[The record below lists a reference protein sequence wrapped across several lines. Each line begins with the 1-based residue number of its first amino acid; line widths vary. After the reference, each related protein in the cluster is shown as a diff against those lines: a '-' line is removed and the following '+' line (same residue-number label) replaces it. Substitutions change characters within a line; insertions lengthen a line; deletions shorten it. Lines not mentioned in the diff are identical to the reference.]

1 MAIDPV
7 CGMQVNEEEGLKLL
21 KDGKTYFFCSQ
32 NCLNK
37 FQGAYD
43 SGQGKQLGDIEGEKE
58 AVVDI
63 AGMHCASCVA
73 AIEGALKKSGGINVA
88 RVNLATEQAF
98 VRYNPG
104 KTGLAQ
110 IHKVIENAGYR
121 IIKAQ
126 KETGSAQRDLARS
139 RDLLDLRIRFWIS
152 FILSLPLVY
161 LNLAKQFELA
171 LPGLIAE
178 YNPLV
183 QLLLATPI
191 IISGWSIFSVGV
203 LALIRT
209 KRANM
214 YTLVSLGV
222 GAAYLYS
229 FFVTFF
235 IWKMGSGFGLEGLYY
250 ETAGLLVTFVI
261 MGKYLEASAK
271 RKTSDAIKKL
281 LSLAPETAL
290 VLRQGQEKEIPVD
303 QVVIGD
309 IVIVKPGQRIAAD
322 GIVVEGF
329 SSVDESMITGESMP
343 VDKSPGK
350 EVVCGTINKT
360 GAFKFE
366 AIKVGLDTMLA
377 QIIKLVQD
385 AQGKKAPVQELA
397 DKISAVFVPV
407 VLIIAI
413 LVFLAWLLAG
423 QEFIFAL
430 NIFIAVLIIACPCAL
445 GLATPTAVMVG
456 TGIAAQ
462 NGILIRNP
470 ESLEIAYQID
480 VVVFDKTGT
489 LTRGK
494 PVLTDY
500 LAYHS
505 RTREEVLGIAASVER
520 KSEHPVAEAIVTGAQ
535 ERRIALTEAGDFIA
549 LPGRG
554 VMARVN
560 NEQIILGNRKL
571 MEKKNIEISK
581 EVKADSEFHENQGKT
596 VMFVV
601 SGGKIIGLVAVGDT
615 LKDFAVEAIAALKRL
630 KKQVLMITGDNH
642 RTAETIAKYLGLD
655 DVFSEVL
662 PQDKEEQIKKLQSQ
676 GLKVAMVGDGINDA
690 PALAQAD
697 IGIAIGSG
705 TDIAIESGDI
715 VLIKDD
721 LRDVVM
727 ALDLSRY
734 AMKKIKQNL
743 FWAFFYNLVGIPIAA
758 GILFP
763 FTGFILNP
771 MVAGAAM
778 AFSSVSV
785 VSNSLSMKRYKRSI

>member
-7 CGMQVNEEEGLKLL
+7 CGMQVNEEEGVKLE
-21 KDGKTYFFCSQ
+21 KGGKTYFFCSQ
-32 NCLNK
+32 LCRDK
-37 FQGAYD
+37 FLEAEK
-43 SGQGKQLGDIEGEKE
+43 SSPGKELSDIEAEKT
-58 AVVDI
+58 AVVNI
-63 AGMHCASCVA
+63 VGMHCASCVA
-73 AIEGALKKSGGINVA
+73 TIEGVLKKSAGINQA

-98 VRYNPG
+98 VRYDPR
-104 KTGLAQ
+104 KTDVSQ
-110 IHKVIENAGYR
+110 IRKVIDHAGYR
-121 IIKAQ
+121 AVGGSQ
-126 KETGSAQRDLARS
+126 ETDREEEKQIRLNRIVE
-139 RDLLDLRIRFWIS
+139 LRGRFWIS
-152 FILSLPLVY
+152 FILSLPVVY
-161 LNLAKQFELA
+161 ISMAPGFDLY
-171 LPGLIAE
+171 LPGFIAQH
-178 YNPLV
+178 NWLV
-183 QLLLATPI
+183 QFLLATPI
-191 IISGWSIFSVGV
+191 IFCGSEFFDQGI

-214 YTLVSLGV
+214 YTLVAVGV

-229 FFVTFF
+229 LFVTMASWELVGKLPVHGVYF
-235 IWKMGSGFGLEGLYY
+235 
-250 ETAGLLVTFVI
+250 ETASLLVTFI
-261 MGKYLEASAK
+261 LMGKYLEAGAK
-271 RKTSDAIKKL
+271 KKTSDAIKKL
-281 LSLAPETAL
+281 LALAPKTAL
-290 VLRQGQEKEIPVD
+290 VIRAGEEKEIPVED
-303 QVVIGD
+303 IIIGD
-309 IVIVKPGQRIAAD
+309 IVVVKPGERIASD
-322 GIVVEGF
+322 GIVIEGY

-343 VDKSPGK
+343 VDKKPGK

-366 AIKVGLDTMLA
+366 AIKVGQDTMLA

-397 DKISAVFVPV
+397 DKVSAAFVPTV
-407 VLIIAI
+407 FIIAI
-413 LVFLAWLLAG
+413 IVFAGWLLAG

-430 NIFIAVLIIACPCAL
+430 NIFISVLIIACPCAL

-470 ESLEIAYQID
+470 ESLEIACKID

-494 PVLTDY
+494 PLLTDY
-500 LAYHS
+500 LAYHA
-505 RTREEVLGIAASVER
+505 RNREDVLAIAASAE
-520 KSEHPVAEAIVTGAQ
+520 KNSEHPVAEAIVSGAR
-535 ERRIALTEAGDFIA
+535 ERNIPLKEVQDFIS

-554 VMARVN
+554 VMARLN
-560 NEQIILGNRKL
+560 NEQIFLGNRKL
-571 MEKKNIEISK
+571 MEKKKIEISDQ
-581 EVKADSEFHENQGKT
+581 VKADSELMEDQGKT

-615 LKDFAVEAIAALKRL
+615 LKDFAVETIAVLKKL
-630 KKQVLMITGDNH
+630 KKQVLMVTGDNR
-642 RTAETIAKYLGLD
+642 RTAESIAQYMGLD

-662 PQDKEEQIKKLQSQ
+662 PQDKEEQIKKLQSL
-676 GLKVAMVGDGINDA
+676 GFRVAMVGDGINDA

-697 IGIAIGSG
+697 IGIAIGGG

-734 AMKKIKQNL
+734 AMKKIRQNL
-743 FWAFFYNLVGIPIAA
+743 FWAFFYNLIGIPIAA
-758 GILFP
+758 GILYP
-763 FTGFILNP
+763 FTGFLLNP
-771 MVAGAAM
+771 MIAGAAM

-785 VSNSLSMKRYKRSI
+785 VGNSLSMKRYRRPI